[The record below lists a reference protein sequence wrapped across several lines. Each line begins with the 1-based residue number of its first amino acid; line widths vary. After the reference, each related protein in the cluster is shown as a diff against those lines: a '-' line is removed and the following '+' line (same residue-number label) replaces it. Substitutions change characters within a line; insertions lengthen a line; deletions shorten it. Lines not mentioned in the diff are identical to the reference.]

1 MKKPKYI
8 YARNPFSSQGPKL
21 FRAPGLEA
29 TGRITDK
36 SRLLYLQAVKNIY
49 FQVVRKERF

>member
-29 TGRITDK
+29 TGRITNK